1 MSTNGH
7 SIATVR
13 TLVSVFLA
21 LMVLTAV
28 TTGIAFV
35 NLGAGSTVVAL
46 LIAGCKAA
54 LVVWFFMNV
63 RFNTRLTPILI
74 VAAILFLG
82 ILFSLTFVDY
92 FSRGWY
98 GVPGK

>member
-1 MSTNGH
+1 MSTIDSH
-7 SIATVR
+7 IASVR

-28 TTGIAFV
+28 TTAVAF
-35 NLGAGSTVVAL
+35 LDFGAFSTVIAL
-46 LIAGCKAA
+46 LIAGLKAA

-63 RFNTRLTPILI
+63 RFNTRLTPVLI

>member
-1 MSTNGH
+1 MSTNDSH
-7 SIATVR
+7 IASVR
-13 TLVSVFLA
+13 TLVSVFFA

-28 TTGIAFV
+28 TTAVAF
-35 NLGAGSTVVAL
+35 LDFGAFSTVIAL
-46 LIAGCKAA
+46 LIAGVKAA

-63 RFNTRLTPILI
+63 RFNTRLTPVLI